1 MKPFF
6 HLSKIVDVRLY
17 QGDCLH
23 VLQAIPSGTID
34 AFISDPP
41 YGLTESVNIFEMLGE
56 FLNGNNYKV
65 STLGFNGNT
74 WDAVIPGPKTMS
86 EVYRTLKPGAYAAV
100 FAAKRNVDL
109 MTLSLR
115 IAGFEIKDML
125 MWTHSQG
132 VPKSKPMIVKGTD
145 FRNDLRPLYEPIILA
160 KKPVIGKNIED
171 NIKRFGT
178 GGLQS
183 TSILSNYS
191 GDIVCDASIASL
203 RTIHPSQNGVAL
215 CHELIDGMY
224 DSSFL
229 VSKPGEKENRLWLD
243 GCGVDMWPK
252 ELEQRKKY
260 VNQSPVAEQ
269 NFHPTKKPI
278 MLMSYLVRL
287 LTTEGAT
294 VLDSFTGACTT
305 GVAASLN
312 NRNFIG
318 VDLDARYLE
327 IGKHRIQ
334 NAMDR
339 RDNPQSNDYKYFS
352 KFIDPSILT
361 RQEKELREKI
371 VNGTAS
377 IAERIIYRELISAEQ
392 ILVFKKVA

>member
-6 HLSKIVDVRLY
+6 HLSKKVDVRLY
-17 QGDCLH
+17 QGDCLC

-41 YGLTESVNIFEMLGE
+41 YGLTESINIFEMLPE
-56 FLNGNNYKV
+56 FLKGNDYKIC
-65 STLGFNGNT
+65 TPGFNGNT

-109 MTLSLR
+109 MMLSLR

-132 VPKSKPMIVKGTD
+132 VPKSKSMIVNGTN

-160 KKPVIGKNIED
+160 KKPILGKNIED
-171 NIKRFGT
+171 NIRRFGT
-178 GGLQS
+178 GGLRS
-183 TSILSNYS
+183 TGILTNYS
-191 GDIVCDASIASL
+191 GDIISDGSISSL
-203 RTIHPSQNGVAL
+203 KTVHPSQNGVAL

-260 VNQSPVAEQ
+260 VNQNPVAEQ

-287 LTTEGAT
+287 LTTEGAI
-294 VLDSFTGACTT
+294 VLDAFTGACTT

-312 NRNFIG
+312 NRSFVGI
-318 VDLDARYLE
+318 DLDARYLE
-327 IGKHRIQ
+327 IGKNRIQ
-334 NAMDR
+334 NALDR
-339 RDNPQSNDYKYFS
+339 RESPQSDDYKYFS
-352 KFIDPSILT
+352 RFIDSSILA
-361 RQEKELREKI
+361 REEKELRLKI
-371 VNGTAS
+371 LDGTAS
-377 IAERIIYRELISAEQ
+377 FAERIIYREFVWCNEFPS
-392 ILVFKKVA
+392 